1 METISASEWF
11 VSAKQRDECKGER
24 EGSALQSL
32 SLPFTLEG
40 GQPNNTHLHTPY
52 PTFASFSHSGAIL
65 NEAHKEE
72 HECKRA
78 YTHTHKSML
87 HLVMDAAC

>member
-32 SLPFTLEG
+32 SLPLTLEG
-40 GQPNNTHLHTPY
+40 GGKQTTHISIPLTQPLPPPLTLVQFEMKHTKKNMNVTQKVP
-52 PTFASFSHSGAIL
+52 
-65 NEAHKEE
+65 
-72 HECKRA
+72 CV
-78 YTHTHKSML
+78 SML